1 VGHRYNSLGNSML
14 FAIAGKPT
22 VIIPLVKDEKMF
34 TRHGWM
40 IIRVRLRVEIC
51 FGGGEEVERLSSVAL
66 AGFG

>member
-1 VGHRYNSLGNSML
+1 ML

-40 IIRVRLRVEIC
+40 MIKVRLKVEIC
-51 FGGGEEVERLSSVAL
+51 FGVGEEVERLSSVAL
-66 AGFG
+66 SGLG